1 MWDYIKEMGF
11 FKLALIMIGA
21 AVVDIIFLAILWIVP

>member
-1 MWDYIKEMGF
+1 MIEYLKELGF

-21 AVVDIIFLAILWIVP
+21 AVVDAIFIALLWIVP